1 MRFRRA
7 ILLPLLAAATL
18 PVAAG
23 AQIQIDK
30 LRPAPAKGELS
41 IENSFGRIVVEA
53 WDRNEIQVRGTLAAG
68 AEGLDFD
75 VDSDGAWIDVD
86 VPEAWFH
93 ASDDDSEFRSDLEVH
108 APIGSRI
115 WVESVNA
122 DIEVRGFR
130 GPVSVET
137 VNGDVLLE
145 GPAASVEVETMTGR
159 VDVHAQG
166 APMDIESISGAVVL
180 TGARGEVEV
189 QTVSGAVDIAGG
201 PVSRLSVE
209 TTTGGV
215 TYRGGLT
222 QEADLEVETFSGP
235 VSLVLPAEVRAHFE
249 LQSFS
254 GTIDS
259 ALGPQSPT
267 PEERF
272 VPYKRVRFSTGLDE
286 SEVTV
291 TTHDGDITVQVD

>member
-1 MRFRRA
+1 MRLSRA
-7 ILLPLLAAATL
+7 LVPVLLAAAL
-18 PVAAG
+18 PPAAG

-30 LRPAPAKGELS
+30 LRPAPPKGEVS
-41 IENSFGRIVVEA
+41 IENSFGRVVVEA
-53 WDRNEIQVRGTLAAG
+53 WDRNEIQVRGTLASG

-75 VDSDGAWIDVD
+75 VDGDGAYIDVD

-108 APIGSRI
+108 APVGSRI

-122 DIEVRGFR
+122 EIQVRGFR

-137 VNGDVLLE
+137 VNGDVLIE
-145 GPAASVEVETMTGR
+145 GPTAGVEVESMTGR
-159 VDVHAQG
+159 VDVRAQG
-166 APMDIESISGAVVL
+166 APMDIESISGPVVL

-189 QTVSGAVDIAGG
+189 QSVSGTVEITGG
-201 PVSRLSVE
+201 PVQRLSVE
-209 TTTGGV
+209 STTGAV
-215 TYRGGLT
+215 TFHGGLAP
-222 QEADLEVETFSGP
+222 EADLEIETFSGP
-235 VSLVLPAEVRAHFE
+235 VSLILPAQVRAHFE
-249 LQSFS
+249 LQTFS
-254 GTIDS
+254 GAIDS

-291 TTHDGDITVQVD
+291 TTHDGDITLQVD